1 MFNPININKFEK
13 TTVELNLSNVEFTI
27 TAEDVTKADG
37 TVVRMNH
44 HWAIISKG
52 QGFKVSNEIVYGG
65 YNIVLHKLEFDAA
78 MDLADLKGKLNKA
91 IIRNRLREELKN
103 LPEDEFNEMADGLVD
118 NEYYAGF
125 VATIEFEP
133 MLKGKYTAADGTEKT
148 REHSYIRTN
157 LVSIKKVAAK

>member
-13 TTVELNLSNVEFTI
+13 TSVELNLSNVEFTI
-27 TAEDVTKADG
+27 TTEDVTKADG

-65 YNIVLHKLEFDAA
+65 QNIVLHKLEFDAA
-78 MDLADLKGKLNKA
+78 MDLADLKGELSKA
-91 IIRNRLREELKN
+91 IIRNRLRKELDSFTEE
-103 LPEDEFNEMADGLVD
+103 EFNEKADRLVN

-133 MLKGKYTAADGTEKT
+133 MLKGKYTAADGTERT

>member
-1 MFNPININKFEK
+1 MFNPTKINEFVK
-13 TTVELNLSNVEFTI
+13 TSIELNLSNVEFTV
-27 TAEDVTKADG
+27 TAEDVSKADG
-37 TVVRMNH
+37 TVVTIYH
-44 HWAIISKG
+44 HWAIIGKG

-65 YNIVLHKLEFDAA
+65 QNIVLHKLEFDAA

-91 IIRNRLREELKN
+91 LIRNRLRGELNN
-103 LPEDEFNEMADGLVD
+103 LPEDEFNEMADELVN

-125 VATIEFEP
+125 VATVEFEP